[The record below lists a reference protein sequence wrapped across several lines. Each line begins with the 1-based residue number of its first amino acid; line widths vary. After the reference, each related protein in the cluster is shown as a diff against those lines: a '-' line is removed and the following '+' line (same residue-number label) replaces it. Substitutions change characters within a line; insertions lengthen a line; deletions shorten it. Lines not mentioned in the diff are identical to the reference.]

1 MKRLLTLL
9 LLALMLATFSR
20 GVIAQD
26 ATPTADSSLI
36 SALDYP
42 VIEYTT
48 DGTTLTG
55 PTELEAGRYQL
66 KVLVDNP
73 IEDWSFDF
81 YSPSEGMTADEL
93 LTSLAGVDT
102 TADEAPDFF
111 YQIGQGGGVESPGN
125 VGIVQLTEGEW
136 VATVMFYGESPS
148 SVATQKVTVT
158 GELPE
163 YTTIEDAIDVT
174 LADLS
179 IEMPDVIAAGPHVW
193 QVTNTGALPHFVFIM
208 NPGGELTTED
218 AVNGVKLFYGMAD
231 ATPAAEGS
239 AQDPMSWQD
248 VGGSSPITNGVTTF
262 FELDLEPGTYIAFCF
277 IEGPGELGS
286 HALHGMTKVFT
297 VA

>member
-9 LLALMLATFSR
+9 LLALMLASFSR
-20 GVIAQD
+20 GVVAQD
-26 ATPTADSSLI
+26 ATPTAGSSLI

-55 PTELEAGRYQL
+55 PTDLEAGRYQL
-66 KVLVDNP
+66 KVVVDTP
-73 IEDWSFDF
+73 IEDWSFAF
-81 YSPSEGMTADEL
+81 YSPSDGMTADEL
-93 LTSLAGVDT
+93 LTALAGVDT
-102 TADEAPDFF
+102 TADAPPDIY
-111 YQIGQGGGVESPGN
+111 YQMGHGGGVESPAN

-136 VATVMFYGESPS
+136 VATTIFFGESS
-148 SVATQKVTVT
+148 GSVATQKVTVT
-158 GELPE
+158 GDLPE
-163 YTTIEDAIDVT
+163 YPAIEDAIDVT

-179 IEMPDVIAAGPHVW
+179 IDMPDVIAEGPHIW
-193 QVTNTGALPHFVFIM
+193 QVTNTGAMPHFVFIM
-208 NPGGELTTED
+208 NPAGELTTED

-248 VGGSSPITNGVTTF
+248 IGGSSSITNGVTTF
-262 FELDLEPGTYIAFCF
+262 FELDLAPGTYIAFCF
-277 IEGPGELGS
+277 IEGPGEVGS

-297 VA
+297 VE